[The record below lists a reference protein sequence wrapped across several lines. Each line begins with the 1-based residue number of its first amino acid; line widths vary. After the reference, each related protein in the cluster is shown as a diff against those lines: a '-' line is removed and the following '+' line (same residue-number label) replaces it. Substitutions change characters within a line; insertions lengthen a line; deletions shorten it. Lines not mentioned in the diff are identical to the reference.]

1 MKVKLLLLFFL
12 CLSMLVFSQVTV
24 IMSADWQIN
33 NALTGGCYAGCY
45 NPATNHFLVSVA
57 GTTIKIFSGTNG
69 SDTSNTLNMT
79 GVDVTGLGIFG
90 MGATTDG
97 VIYGYSDGPSN
108 LYRWANES
116 ATATVAMAGANFS
129 RTMDIYGTGVSTK
142 IALCGSDVNTPIDI
156 LGTTDGLTFTL
167 IDQTVAMAKNGCAVN
182 STLDKAW
189 AAPDTQAVPTHAIK
203 TGSVWAL
210 ETTIWLPPAA
220 ATGST
225 IRDYDDAVDVLV
237 ACNPAT
243 SPRTIIALDGTTG
256 ALYAS
261 VNDST
266 VAANNV
272 NCYGGVYI
280 DKTGGKVFYTQRG
293 LGADVNMGKLS
304 YSATLPTKAQD
315 WSVYE

>member
-12 CLSMLVFSQVTV
+12 GLSMLLFSQVTV

-57 GTTIKIFSGTNG
+57 GTTIKIFSGTDG
-69 SDTSNTLNMT
+69 SDTGNTLNLT
-79 GVDVTGLGIFG
+79 GVDTGGLGIFAL
-90 MGATTDG
+90 GATADG

-116 ATATVAMAGANFS
+116 ATGTSAMTGVNFE
-129 RTMDIYGTGVSTK
+129 RTMDVSGTGASTK
-142 IALCGSDVNTPIDI
+142 IALCGSDVSTPIDI
-156 LGTTDGLTFTL
+156 LGTADGLTFTL
-167 IDQTVAMAKNGCAVN
+167 IDQTLGMAKNGCAVN
-182 STLDKAW
+182 ATLDKAW
-189 AAPDTQAVPTHAIK
+189 AAPDTQSDPTHAIK
-203 TGSVWAL
+203 TGGVWAL
-210 ETTIWLPPAA
+210 ESTIWLPPAE

-225 IRDYDDAVDVLV
+225 IMDYDDVADVLV
-237 ACNPAT
+237 ACNPALT
-243 SPRTIIALDGTTG
+243 PRTIVALDGTTG
-256 ALYAS
+256 ALMAS
-261 VNDST
+261 VNDTT
-266 VAANNV
+266 VAMNDI

-293 LGADVNMGKLS
+293 VGNAVNMGRLS
-304 YSATLPTKAQD
+304 YSAALPAKAQD